1 MSNLRIFLSAMRNTF
16 VCTAVTWVG
25 LFCLDADAA
34 RFAWVGSANTSTL
47 TVSDLANAVSRGIDE
62 KCALTYAEQQYVFYL
77 IGADYLNNKDGTY
90 VYSVG
95 ISVFKKALQWTAPPV
110 SSYTV
115 SGFRPGAPVL
125 MQRQQLLLEAAR
137 ESAAELCRQVN
148 TKR

>member
-1 MSNLRIFLSAMRNTF
+1 MRNTF
-16 VCTAVTWVG
+16 VCAAISLAG
-25 LFCLDADAA
+25 LSCLDAAAA

-47 TVSDLANAVSRGIDE
+47 TVPDLANSVSRGIDE
-62 KCALTYAEQQYVFYL
+62 KCATTYSDQQYVFYL

-95 ISVFKKALQWTAPPV
+95 ISVFKRALQWTAPPV

-115 SGFRPGAPVL
+115 SGFRAGAPVL
-125 MQRQQLLLEAAR
+125 TQRQQLLFEAAR
-137 ESAAELCRQVN
+137 DAAAEICRQAN